1 MTDVCTV
8 NDPYTCRSREDLVR
22 CLENYYAIIGR
33 PKTQSVGDKAGGETL
48 PQRYDIILRQ
58 NAFIDRIM
66 PKLRLIHHLSYV
78 LLDSYYRHGL
88 HEERDGWTRCLL
100 RARLPHKPQTQRER
114 MLLEGVFERLLI
126 TSTDMLFDVVNARP
140 ERTA

>member
-22 CLENYYAIIGR
+22 CLEQYVTICGR
-33 PKTQSVGDKAGGETL
+33 PKTAKIGQGDGDGL
-48 PQRYDIILRQ
+48 PQRYDMMLRQ
-58 NAFIDRIM
+58 NAFVDHIM
-66 PKLRLIHHLSYV
+66 PKLRVIHHLSYV

-100 RARLPHKPQTQRER
+100 RARLPHKPQTARER

-126 TSTDMLFDVVNARP
+126 TSTDLLFDVVSARS
-140 ERTA
+140 ERTS